1 MPDKPLPKSEAE
13 LVVFME
19 NIALKLPD
27 LQVTLGLTNAD
38 ITAVAANA
46 QNLTYLVNISQT
58 VTDSKEA
65 FFDFKREML
74 YGEIASTPSLPTF
87 PTITTPAT
95 ISGGIITW
103 LKALL
108 KRIKAA
114 PGYTEQIGEELG
126 LIVDNPQPL
135 VPGDIVPELKIA
147 ALNDDQIE
155 IKFSKQGLDALRVDW
170 RPAAS
175 EDWMTAGVFTSSPGI
190 YQHNSPGK
198 NPQAIEIR
206 GRLLQKNNP
215 VSQYS
220 PIYQVVTNP

>member
-1 MPDKPLPKSEAE
+1 MPEKPFPKSELE
-13 LVVFME
+13 INVL
-19 NIALKLPD
+19 
-27 LQVTLGLTNAD
+27 LQGLAVKVPPNQATLGLTAGD
-38 ITAVAANA
+38 ITALTENAANFD
-46 QNLTYLVNISQT
+46 YLVNVAQQVS
-58 VTDSKEA
+58 DSKQA
-65 FFDFKREML
+65 FTDFKNDMF
-74 YGEIASTPSLPTF
+74 YGEPGFSPALPTF

-126 LIVDNPQPL
+126 LIVDNPEPL

-170 RPAAS
+170 RPAGT
-175 EDWMTAGVFTSSPGI
+175 EDWLTAGVFTSSPAI